1 MIEDQPAQEKTS
13 KEFWRNPGKKYLKI
27 CTQKK
32 DKIQQTVVQQQLTQQ
47 YPQIVQLQ
55 KPTSEETARIT
66 WSHQIMTPPSTTPLL
81 DETKYSNNCST
92 TPSAS
97 TTIDAIDITTKVYK
111 KKIATK
117 TNQKISKMI

>member
-1 MIEDQPAQEKTS
+1 MKSPND
-13 KEFWRNPGKKYLKI
+13 
-27 CTQKK
+27 
-32 DKIQQTVVQQQLTQQ
+32 D
-47 YPQIVQLQ
+47 
-55 KPTSEETARIT
+55 
-66 WSHQIMTPPSTTPLL
+66 PPSTTPLL
-81 DETKYSNNCST
+81 DETKYPNNCST